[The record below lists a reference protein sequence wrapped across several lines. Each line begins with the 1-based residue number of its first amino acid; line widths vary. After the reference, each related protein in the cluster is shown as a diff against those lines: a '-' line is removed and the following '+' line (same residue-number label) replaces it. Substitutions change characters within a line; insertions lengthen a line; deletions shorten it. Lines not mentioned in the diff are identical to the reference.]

1 MQHVWEKER
10 HIQGF
15 DGEIRGTET
24 TWKTQAQMEDNINM
38 DLQEMEWEGMDWND
52 VAENRGMWRAFVR
65 VVMNVWVP

>member
-1 MQHVWEKER
+1 
-10 HIQGF
+10 
-15 DGEIRGTET
+15 
-24 TWKTQAQMEDNINM
+24 MEDNINM